1 MGTKGEVRQASW
13 NRVWSFQT
21 HSHKMGT
28 WLNIPINFSMWFWYT
43 YIYIYIM
50 ILGHISLIINMFV
63 VFDCQRVNTCLM
75 WSTFGACLGSML
87 VNVWHRCTSWST
99 QSLFQNG
106 NAPPVT
112 LPNTFPTEQTKTGVR
127 FASGTANNLSP
138 IEARTWYLPYASVCS
153 EAAIGLQS

>member
-1 MGTKGEVRQASW
+1 MNFPYVLSDENLLRSKNE
-13 NRVWSFQT
+13 
-21 HSHKMGT
+21 KMEKNYV
-28 WLNIPINFSMWFWYT
+28 LSECPSL
-43 YIYIYIM
+43 YIYIM
-50 ILGHISLIINMFV
+50 ILGHISLILNMFV
-63 VFDCQRVNTCLM
+63 VFDCQRVNTCLT

>member
-1 MGTKGEVRQASW
+1 MNFPYVLSDENLLRSKNE
-13 NRVWSFQT
+13 
-21 HSHKMGT
+21 KMEKNYV
-28 WLNIPINFSMWFWYT
+28 LSECPSL
-43 YIYIYIM
+43 YIYIM
-50 ILGHISLIINMFV
+50 ILGHISLILNMFV
-63 VFDCQRVNTCLM
+63 VFDCQRVNTCLT
-75 WSTFGACLGSML
+75 WSTFGACLGSMF

-112 LPNTFPTEQTKTGVR
+112 LPNTFPTEQTETGVR